1 MYSNSPYMYLLGYYG
16 QRMAKD
22 GKSPNLRP
30 RGTRSDLTHTI
41 FFNAPANS
49 TVWLFNVA
57 MENRHFG

>member
-1 MYSNSPYMYLLGYYG
+1 MYLLGYYG

-30 RGTRSDLTHTI
+30 RGTRSDLTHTL